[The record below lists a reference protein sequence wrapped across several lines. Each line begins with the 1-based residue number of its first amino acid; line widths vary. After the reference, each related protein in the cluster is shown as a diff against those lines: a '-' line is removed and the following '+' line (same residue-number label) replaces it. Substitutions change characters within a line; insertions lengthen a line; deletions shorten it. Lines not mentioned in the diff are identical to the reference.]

1 MLRLY
6 HNDMSTCAQKVRI
19 ALAEKHLAWESVHL
33 KLRDGDQFDL
43 DYLKL
48 NPKGVVPT
56 LIHDDIVIRES
67 QVILE
72 YLEDAFPQPP
82 LRPPDA
88 TGRARMRLW
97 TKQPDEDIH
106 SSTAMVSVGIA
117 FRHQYL
123 QKSPDEMRT
132 YREKAQQVPVPAD
145 PGYAERMRGLIQDG
159 TSAPAFAQAIKRYD
173 RLFSDMEAAL
183 SQGPSLWLAG
193 ETYSLADISY
203 TPYMTRFEHL
213 HLLGMLAKRPHLQ
226 DWYARVKTRE
236 SYQEAFTKWE
246 NPAYFE
252 IYRTKAPAEWPQV
265 EAILNEQ

>member
-19 ALAEKHLAWESVHL
+19 ILAEKRLAWEGIHL

-56 LIHDDIVIRES
+56 LIHDDTVIRES

-72 YLEDAFPQPP
+72 YLEDAFPEPS

-88 TGRARMRLW
+88 AGRARMRLW

-106 SSTAMVSVGIA
+106 PSTAMVSVGIA

-123 QKSPDEMRT
+123 DKTPDEMRA
-132 YREKAQQVPVPAD
+132 YREKGQRVPVPPD
-145 PGYAERMRGLIQDG
+145 PGYVERMRGLIQDG
-159 TSAPAFAQAIKRYD
+159 TSSPAFAGAIKRYD
-173 RLFSDMEAAL
+173 RLFSDMETAL
-183 SQGPSLWLAG
+183 SHAPWLAG

-203 TPYMTRFEHL
+203 TPYLTRFEHL

-226 DWYARVKTRE
+226 DWYERVKTRA
-236 SYQEAFTKWE
+236 SYREAFTKWE

-252 IYRTKAPAEWPQV
+252 IYRTKAPTEWPGV
-265 EAILNEQ
+265 EAILNQK

>member
-33 KLRDGDQFDL
+33 TLRDGDQFDP

-56 LIHDDIVIRES
+56 LIHDDIVVRES

-72 YLEDAFPQPP
+72 YLEDAFPEPS

-88 TGRARMRLW
+88 AGRARMRLW

-106 SSTAMVSVGIA
+106 PSTAMVSVAIA

-123 QKSPDEMRT
+123 QKSPQEMQAYRDKAKHVSAAPAYAEHMRT
-132 YREKAQQVPVPAD
+132 
-145 PGYAERMRGLIQDG
+145 LIQDG
-159 TSAPAFAQAIKRYD
+159 VAAPAFVGAIKRYD
-173 RLFSDMEAAL
+173 RLFSDMEIAL
-183 SQGPSLWLAG
+183 NQGPWLAG

-213 HLLGMLAKRPHLQ
+213 HLLGMLAKRPRLQ
-226 DWYARVKTRE
+226 DWYERVKARD

-252 IYRTKAPAEWPQV
+252 IYRTKAPAEWPRV
-265 EAILNEQ
+265 EEILQEQ